1 MCAPAMS
8 VDAWFAQRPE
18 AYRRIYDAVIAHLE
32 TMGDVHVD
40 AVDVGI
46 LIKRSRTFAELR
58 PMRGRLALSVLLSRV
73 VEHPRVTRTTRT
85 SGSRAA
91 HRIDLRDAA
100 DVDATVRAWLTESY
114 HSSPV

>member
-8 VDAWFAQRPE
+8 VDAWFAGRPE

-32 TMGDVHVD
+32 TVGEVHVD

-58 PMRGRLALSVLLSRV
+58 PMRGRLALSLLLSRI
-73 VEHPRVTRTTRT
+73 VEHPRITRTVRT
-85 SGSRAA
+85 STTRAA
-91 HRIDLRDAA
+91 HRIDLRDAE

-114 HSSPV
+114 ISSPA